1 MNYQLMITTN
11 CLLKILSRH
20 TKKSNL
26 PTTYTI
32 NAEAKVIAQD
42 LKIDE
47 RIEQYNQK
55 QSFITLKDHKDFK
68 NNAKCRLINHVKCK
82 IVIAIK
88 EYIDRMNK
96 TIRENQM

>member
-1 MNYQLMITTN
+1 MIATN

-26 PTTYTI
+26 STTYTI
-32 NAEAKVIAQD
+32 NAEAKVIVQG

-47 RIEQYNQK
+47 RIERYNQK

-68 NNAKCRLINHVKCK
+68 NNAKCRLINHVKRE

-88 EYIDRMNK
+88 NIL
-96 TIRENQM
+96 IV

>member
-1 MNYQLMITTN
+1 MNYQLMIAAN

-26 PTTYTI
+26 STRYTI
-32 NAEAKVIAQD
+32 NAEAKVIVQG

-47 RIEQYNQK
+47 RIERYNQK

-68 NNAKCRLINHVKCK
+68 NNAKCRLINHVKRE

-88 EYIDRMNK
+88 NIL
-96 TIRENQM
+96 IV